1 MHLFYN
7 LGIAL
12 FDLAVS
18 LAAPFSK
25 RAALLV
31 KGRKTVWDTLGGVS
45 LEGDVIWVHC
55 ASLGE
60 FEQGRPLIEA
70 IRKKN
75 PSYKIVLSFYSPSG
89 YEVRKNYKEADVVC
103 YLPSDTRAN
112 AKRFISTVNPRMVF
126 FVKYE
131 YWYNYFRE
139 LKEVGTP
146 LYLVSAI
153 FRKDQ
158 IFFKWYGGWFRKI
171 LNNVK
176 CFYIQD
182 EKSAAL
188 LDGIGIKAYIVA
200 GDTRFDRVAAI
211 AAAANPIP
219 VVENFATGAKVLVAG
234 STWPADEQIIASYIN
249 NSAKEVKLIIAP
261 HMVDESHI
269 QQLER
274 RFTLP
279 VCHYTK
285 VKGEIGADVRVLI
298 IDTIGLL
305 SAIYRYGSVAYLGG
319 GFGKGIHNTLE
330 AATYGM
336 PVIFGPRHLKF
347 KEAID
352 LKEKGAGFS
361 INDSVEFG
369 NLMER
374 LWDDENKDYLK
385 KSGEAALEYVQSMCG
400 ATEEILKLID

>member
-249 NSAKEVKLIIAP
+249 KSAKDVKLIIAP

-274 RFTLP
+274 RFILP

>member
-249 NSAKEVKLIIAP
+249 NSAKDVKLIIAP

-274 RFTLP
+274 RFALP
-279 VCHYTK
+279 VCRYTK

-336 PVIFGPRHLKF
+336 PVIFGPRHHKF

>member
-12 FDLAVS
+12 LDLAVS

-249 NSAKEVKLIIAP
+249 NSAKDVKLIIAP

-274 RFTLP
+274 RFVLP
-279 VCHYTK
+279 VCRYTK

>member
-70 IRKKN
+70 IRRKN

-234 STWPADEQIIASYIN
+234 STWPADEQIIANYIN
-249 NSAKEVKLIIAP
+249 NSAKDVKLIIAP

-274 RFTLP
+274 RFALP
-279 VCHYTK
+279 VCRYTK
-285 VKGEIGADVRVLI
+285 VKGEIGADIRVLI

>member
-249 NSAKEVKLIIAP
+249 NSAKDVKLIIAP

-274 RFTLP
+274 RFALP
-279 VCHYTK
+279 VCRYTK

-400 ATEEILKLID
+400 ATEEILKLIY

>member
-18 LAAPFSK
+18 LAAPFNK

-75 PSYKIVLSFYSPSG
+75 PLYKIVLSFYSPSG

-146 LYLVSAI
+146 LCLVSAI

-249 NSAKEVKLIIAP
+249 NSAKDVKLIIAP

>member
-234 STWPADEQIIASYIN
+234 STWPADEQIIANYIN
-249 NSAKEVKLIIAP
+249 NSAKDVKLIIAP

-274 RFTLP
+274 RFALP
-279 VCHYTK
+279 VCRYTK
-285 VKGEIGADVRVLI
+285 VKGEIGADIRVLI

-336 PVIFGPRHLKF
+336 PVIFGPHHLKF

-385 KSGEAALEYVQSMCG
+385 KSGEAALKYVQSMCG

>member
-249 NSAKEVKLIIAP
+249 NSAKDVKLIIAP

-374 LWDDENKDYLK
+374 LWDDENNDYLK

>member
-249 NSAKEVKLIIAP
+249 NSAKDVKLIIAP

-274 RFTLP
+274 RFVLP
-279 VCHYTK
+279 VCRYTK

>member
-1 MHLFYN
+1 M
-7 LGIAL
+7 GIAL

-249 NSAKEVKLIIAP
+249 NSAKDVKLIIAP

-274 RFTLP
+274 RFALP
-279 VCHYTK
+279 VCRYTK

>member
-12 FDLAVS
+12 FDMAVR
-18 LAAPFSK
+18 LAAPFNE

-31 KGRKTVWDTLGGVS
+31 KGRKAVWDTLKGVS
-45 LEGDVIWVHC
+45 LEGEVIWIHC

-112 AKRFISTVNPRMVF
+112 AKRFISAINPRIVF

-131 YWYNYFRE
+131 YWYNYFSE
-139 LKEVGTP
+139 LNNADIP

-158 IFFKWYGGWFRKI
+158 VFFKWYGRWFRKI
-171 LNNVK
+171 LSCVK
-176 CFYIQD
+176 RFYIQD
-182 EKSAAL
+182 EKSAQL
-188 LDGIGIKAYIVA
+188 LDSIGIKDYVVA

-211 AAAANPIP
+211 AAAANPIS
-219 VVENFATGAKVLVAG
+219 VVEKFAAGAKVLVAG
-234 STWPADEQIIASYIN
+234 STWPADEQIIATFIN
-249 NSAKEVKLIIAP
+249 NSAQDVKLIIAP
-261 HMVDESHI
+261 HIVDEAHI
-269 QQLER
+269 QQLEK

-279 VCHYTK
+279 VGRYTK
-285 VKGEIGADVRVLI
+285 VQGEIGSDVRILI

-336 PVIFGPRHLKF
+336 PVLFGPRHLKF

-352 LKEKGAGFS
+352 LKEQGAGYS
-361 INDSVEFG
+361 ISDSAEFVK
-369 NLMER
+369 LMDR
-374 LWDDENKDYLK
+374 LWSDDNREFLK
-385 KSGEAALEYVQSMCG
+385 SSGEAALEYVQSMCG

>member
-249 NSAKEVKLIIAP
+249 NSAKDVKLIIAP

-274 RFTLP
+274 RFALP

-305 SAIYRYGSVAYLGG
+305 SSIYRYGSVAYLGG

>member
-1 MHLFYN
+1 MGY
-7 LGIAL
+7 
-12 FDLAVS
+12 
-18 LAAPFSK
+18 P
-25 RAALLV
+25 
-31 KGRKTVWDTLGGVS
+31 WGVS

-249 NSAKEVKLIIAP
+249 NSAKDVKLIIAP

>member
-60 FEQGRPLIEA
+60 IEA

-249 NSAKEVKLIIAP
+249 NSAKDVKLIIAP

-274 RFTLP
+274 RFPLP
-279 VCHYTK
+279 VCRYTK

>member
-103 YLPSDTRAN
+103 YLPSDTKAN

-249 NSAKEVKLIIAP
+249 NSAKDVKLIIAP

-274 RFTLP
+274 RFALP
-279 VCHYTK
+279 VCRYTK

>member
-158 IFFKWYGGWFRKI
+158 IFFKWYGGWFRKV

-249 NSAKEVKLIIAP
+249 NSAKDVKLIIAP

-274 RFTLP
+274 RFALP
-279 VCHYTK
+279 VCRYTK

-336 PVIFGPRHLKF
+336 PVIFGPRHHKF

>member
-249 NSAKEVKLIIAP
+249 NSAKDVKLIIAP

-274 RFTLP
+274 RFALP
-279 VCHYTK
+279 VCRYTK

-385 KSGEAALEYVQSMCG
+385 KSGEAALKYVQSMCG

>member
-219 VVENFATGAKVLVAG
+219 VVENF
-234 STWPADEQIIASYIN
+234 
-249 NSAKEVKLIIAP
+249 
-261 HMVDESHI
+261 
-269 QQLER
+269 
-274 RFTLP
+274 
-279 VCHYTK
+279 
-285 VKGEIGADVRVLI
+285 EIGRAHV
-298 IDTIGLL
+298 
-305 SAIYRYGSVAYLGG
+305 
-319 GFGKGIHNTLE
+319 
-330 AATYGM
+330 
-336 PVIFGPRHLKF
+336 
-347 KEAID
+347 
-352 LKEKGAGFS
+352 
-361 INDSVEFG
+361 
-369 NLMER
+369 
-374 LWDDENKDYLK
+374 
-385 KSGEAALEYVQSMCG
+385 
-400 ATEEILKLID
+400 

>member
-1 MHLFYN
+1 M
-7 LGIAL
+7 GIAL

-249 NSAKEVKLIIAP
+249 NSAKDVKLIIAP

-374 LWDDENKDYLK
+374 LWDDENNDYLK

>member
-18 LAAPFSK
+18 LAAPFNK

-249 NSAKEVKLIIAP
+249 NSAKDVKLIIAP

>member
-1 MHLFYN
+1 M
-7 LGIAL
+7 GIAL
-12 FDLAVS
+12 FDLAVC

-249 NSAKEVKLIIAP
+249 NSAKDVKLIIAP

>member
-249 NSAKEVKLIIAP
+249 NSAKDVKLIIAP

-274 RFTLP
+274 RFALP
-279 VCHYTK
+279 VCRYTK

>member
-249 NSAKEVKLIIAP
+249 NSAKDVKLIIAP

-274 RFTLP
+274 RFALP
-279 VCHYTK
+279 VCRYTK
-285 VKGEIGADVRVLI
+285 VKGEIGADIRVLI

>member
-12 FDLAVS
+12 FDLAVC

-249 NSAKEVKLIIAP
+249 NSAKDVKLIIAP

>member
-249 NSAKEVKLIIAP
+249 NSAKDVKLIIAP
-261 HMVDESHI
+261 HMVDKSHI

>member
-31 KGRKTVWDTLGGVS
+31 KGRKTVWDTLGRVS

-249 NSAKEVKLIIAP
+249 NSAKDVKLIIAP

-274 RFTLP
+274 RFALP
-279 VCHYTK
+279 VCRYTK

>member
-25 RAALLV
+25 RAALLI

-249 NSAKEVKLIIAP
+249 NSAKDVKLIIAP

-274 RFTLP
+274 RFALP
-279 VCHYTK
+279 VCRYTK

>member
-249 NSAKEVKLIIAP
+249 NSAKDVKLIIAP
-261 HMVDESHI
+261 HMVDESHV

-274 RFTLP
+274 RFALP
-279 VCHYTK
+279 VCRYTK

>member
-249 NSAKEVKLIIAP
+249 NSAKDVKLIIAP

-274 RFTLP
+274 RFPLP
-279 VCHYTK
+279 VCRYTK

>member
-249 NSAKEVKLIIAP
+249 NSAKDVKLIIAP

-279 VCHYTK
+279 VCRYTK

>member
-249 NSAKEVKLIIAP
+249 NSAKDVKLIIAP